1 VLSRLFL
8 AVFGVSR
15 VAFKSLILNR
25 LYVCHGRGRGFEP
38 RRPRHKLLNS
48 RVYGIPNVAAKVL
61 GNLRYPAPKTIPN
74 SKQQLKLPLAG
85 TPLMANTAY
94 V

>member
-15 VAFKSLILNR
+15 MALKSLILNR

-38 RRPRHKLLNS
+38 RRPRHKPIRNS
-48 RVYGIPNVAAKVL
+48 G
-61 GNLRYPAPKTIPN
+61 LRRCPY
-74 SKQQLKLPLAG
+74 LLPLLRGFAW
-85 TPLMANTAY
+85 